1 LNLLTSPNHTLFS
14 FTRTSSNTTSSPA
27 VGGGTGFLI
36 REPFTQLPTS
46 LTEFS
51 SFESSAV
58 TLKLPHSKISVFNI
72 YRTPSSSTFSKPF
85 SVFLDEFNSSLSF
98 TATTPHEFIITGD
111 FNIHLDNLSDHTTS
125 QFLYLLSSFN
135 LMQHVNFPTHN
146 QNHILLTLLLHH
158 LCLLH
163 TVLHLITSRSSLNCL
178 LTAHH
183 CLLQRS
189 THSAVIIL

>member
-1 LNLLTSPNHTLFS
+1 MWVDLK
-14 FTRTSSNTTSSPA
+14 TRLHKVS
-27 VGGGTGFLI
+27 
-36 REPFTQLPTS
+36 TS
-46 LTEFS
+46 LTKFS
-51 SFESSAV
+51 FFELSAV
-58 TLKLPHSKISVFNI
+58 TLKLPHSKISVS
-72 YRTPSSSTFSKPF
+72 PSLIFHILETFF
-85 SVFLDEFNSSLSF
+85 CFLDEFNSFLSVA
-98 TATTPHEFIITGD
+98 ATTLHEFIITND